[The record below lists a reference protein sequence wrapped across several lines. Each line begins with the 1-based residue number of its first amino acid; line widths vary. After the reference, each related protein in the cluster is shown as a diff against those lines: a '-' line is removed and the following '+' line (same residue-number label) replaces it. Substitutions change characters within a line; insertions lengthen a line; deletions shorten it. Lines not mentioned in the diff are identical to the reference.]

1 MIVFHPEMNELIIKS
16 NREIKPFDLKLIND
30 IKRNHPFQKIMTWV
44 FEFYNFYNDELEDD
58 ILYEIDYFKL
68 LDRYYRY
75 GISFEDNYNE
85 LYPKKRIL

>member
-44 FEFYNFYNDELEDD
+44 FKFYNFYNDELEDD

-68 LDRYYRY
+68 LDRYYR
-75 GISFEDNYNE
+75 
-85 LYPKKRIL
+85 